1 MHHLCIDDERWAAA
15 CLYSVVVGGTVSQTS
30 RRKGRREDRDA
41 DLPQYTV
48 GVVADRI
55 GVPIATLRSWNQRY
69 GVGPPDHSPGSH
81 RLYSENDIVMV
92 ERMHHLIGEGA
103 SPRSAARAALDA
115 VVPPLADTA
124 SLLAAAFDL
133 DAVRTGRLLDGHL
146 RHHGVVDTWDLLIRP
161 AFSAIEARQGEG
173 EGCIDVEHALSWA
186 VSRSLQR
193 LPITAANSSASII
206 LACSEG
212 ETHTLPLEA
221 LRAALG
227 EQDHGSLML
236 GADVPAD
243 ALVDAIQRTPQPTS
257 VVLWSQSAATANAT
271 MVKAV
276 AAAGAQPLVGG
287 PGWQSARLPRKA
299 VRVDTLQTALE
310 ALT

>member
-1 MHHLCIDDERWAAA
+1 
-15 CLYSVVVGGTVSQTS
+15 VNQTS
-30 RRKGRREDRDA
+30 RRKSRREDRDA

-48 GVVADRI
+48 GVVAERI

-81 RLYSENDIVMV
+81 RLYSDNDILMV

-124 SLLAAAFDL
+124 GLLAAAFDL
-133 DAVRTGRLLDGHL
+133 DIVRAGRQLEGHL
-146 RHHGVVDTWDLLIRP
+146 RHYGVVDTWDLLIRP
-161 AFSAIEARQGEG
+161 VFSAIEARQADG

-193 LPITAANSSASII
+193 LPITPTNKSIYTI

-227 EQDHGSLML
+227 ERGHGSLML
-236 GADVPAD
+236 GADVPPD
-243 ALVDAIQRTPQPTS
+243 ALVDAIRRSPQPTA
-257 VVLWSQSAATANAT
+257 VVLWAQSTGTANIA
-271 MVKAV
+271 MAKAV
-276 AAAGAQPLVGG
+276 AGARARLLVGG
-287 PGWQSARLPRKA
+287 PGWQAARLPKKA
-299 VRVDTLQTALE
+299 VRVDSLQAAVRATAD
-310 ALT
+310 